1 MNQKLNELDKRTV
14 KRVKRME
21 VIKKNS
27 YLSYFLLTSHLGTSP
42 NHLLRSE
49 DYLLERWITEGTIV
63 VILSKACEKLAK
75 ISQPIHYLSEIAA
88 PSENH
93 EQIVL

>member
-42 NHLLRSE
+42 NHLLRPE
-49 DYLLERWITEGTIV
+49 DCLLERWITEGAIV
-63 VILSKACEKLAK
+63 VILSKACEKLAC
-75 ISQPIHYLSEIAA
+75 
-88 PSENH
+88 
-93 EQIVL
+93 